1 MRPTLRQMQY
11 IVAVADTGRFRD
23 AAELLSVSQP
33 SLSEQISDAETQLG
47 VTLIER
53 SRSGAVMTPVGTEVV
68 RRARIILTQVEDMKT
83 VARQAAGDV
92 VGRYRLG
99 TLPTIGPYLLP
110 SAVRELHRL
119 YPELR
124 MSVREERTIDL
135 DEKLNDGR
143 LDLVISTA
151 EDHVYSESMQ
161 LFDEQLYAC
170 AAPDDPLS
178 ERGGAIQLSDLKGRE
193 FLSLGYG
200 HRLSMIVQN
209 LAEAAGAHVS
219 TEYEGTS
226 LDALRQMA
234 GMGAGI
240 AILPSL
246 YALVEARKDPSQV
259 VRPIDHPLARRQI
272 SLVWRAGS
280 PLEANIQKLG
290 LVFRDVAA
298 ELLTPLPARPQ
309 KKEKTKR
316 K

>member
-1 MRPTLRQMQY
+1 MRPTLRQLQY

-23 AAELLSVSQP
+23 AALQLGVSQP
-33 SLSEQISDAETQLG
+33 SLSEQISDAEAQLG

-53 SRSGAVMTPVGTEVV
+53 ARTGAVLTPAGVEVV
-68 RRARIILTQVEDMKT
+68 RRARIVLTQAEDLKT
-83 VARQAAGDV
+83 VARQVAGDLA
-92 VGRYRLG
+92 GRYRLG

-119 YPELR
+119 YPDLR
-124 MSVREERTIDL
+124 LGVREERTIDL

-143 LDLVISTA
+143 LDMIISTA
-151 EDHVYSESMQ
+151 EDHLHAESMQ
-161 LFDEQLYAC
+161 LFNEQLYAC
-170 AAPDDPLS
+170 TAADDPIADLTGPLKIS
-178 ERGGAIQLSDLKGRE
+178 ALKGRE
-193 FLSLGYG
+193 ILSLGYG
-200 HRLSMIVQN
+200 HRLSTVVQK

-226 LDALRQMA
+226 LDAIRQMA

-240 AILPSL
+240 AIVPSL
-246 YALVEARKDPSQV
+246 YALIEASKDPHQI

-280 PLEANIQKLG
+280 PLEQNIQKLG

-298 ELLTPLPARPQ
+298 DLLDQ
-309 KKEKTKR
+309 KAKHNKGKT
-316 K
+316 

>member
-1 MRPTLRQMQY
+1 MRPTLRQLQY

-23 AAELLSVSQP
+23 AALQLGVSQP
-33 SLSEQISDAETQLG
+33 SLSEQISDAEAQLG

-53 SRSGAVMTPVGTEVV
+53 ARTGAVLTPAGVEVV
-68 RRARIILTQVEDMKT
+68 RRARIVLTQAEDLKT
-83 VARQAAGDV
+83 VARQVAGDLA
-92 VGRYRLG
+92 GRYRLG

-119 YPELR
+119 YPDLR
-124 MSVREERTIDL
+124 LGVREERTIDL

-143 LDLVISTA
+143 LDMIISTA
-151 EDHVYSESMQ
+151 EDHLHAESMQ
-161 LFDEQLYAC
+161 LFNEQLYAC
-170 AAPDDPLS
+170 TAADDPIADLTGPLKIS
-178 ERGGAIQLSDLKGRE
+178 ALKGRE
-193 FLSLGYG
+193 ILSLGYG
-200 HRLSMIVQN
+200 HRLSTVVQK

-226 LDALRQMA
+226 LDAIRQMA

-240 AILPSL
+240 AIVPSL
-246 YALVEARKDPSQV
+246 YALIEASKDPHQI

-280 PLEANIQKLG
+280 PLEQNIQKLG

-298 ELLTPLPARPQ
+298 DLLDQ
-309 KKEKTKR
+309 KAKHKKGKT
-316 K
+316 

>member
-33 SLSEQISDAETQLG
+33 SLSEQISDAEAQLG
-47 VTLIER
+47 ITLIER
-53 SRSGAVMTPVGTEVV
+53 SRTGAVMTPVGAEVV

-110 SAVRELHRL
+110 SAVRELHQL

-124 MSVREERTIDL
+124 MSVREERTMSL

-143 LDLVISTA
+143 LDLIISTA
-151 EDHVYSESMQ
+151 EDHVYSKSMQ

-178 ERGGAIQLSDLKGRE
+178 ERGDAIQLSDLKGRE

-298 ELLTPLPARPQ
+298 ELLTPLPAKPQ
-309 KKEKTKR
+309 KKEKPKR

>member
-1 MRPTLRQMQY
+1 MRPTLRQLQY

-23 AAELLSVSQP
+23 AAEILSVSQP
-33 SLSEQISDAETQLG
+33 SLSEQISDAEAQLG

-53 SRSGAVMTPVGTEVV
+53 SRTGAVITPVGEEIV
-68 RRARIILTQVEDMKT
+68 RRARIILTQVEDLKT
-83 VARQAAGDV
+83 VARQSSGKV

-110 SAVRELHRL
+110 SAVRELHKL
-119 YPELR
+119 YPDLR

-135 DEKLNDGR
+135 DEKLHDGR
-143 LDLVISTA
+143 LDMVISTA
-151 EDHVYSESMQ
+151 EDHVHFEAMQ

-178 ERGGAIQLSDLKGRE
+178 EETGPLDISELKGKE

-200 HRLSMIVQN
+200 HRLSMIVQK
-209 LAEAAGAHVS
+209 LAEASGAHVS

-226 LDALRQMA
+226 LDAIRQMA
-234 GMGAGI
+234 GMGAGV

-259 VRPIDHPLARRQI
+259 VRPINHPLARRQI

-298 ELLTPLPARPQ
+298 DLLAPILEKPQ
-309 KKEKTKR
+309 RKEKPNR

>member
-1 MRPTLRQMQY
+1 MRPTLRQLQY
-11 IVAVADTGRFRD
+11 IVAVADLGRFRD
-23 AAELLSVSQP
+23 AAELLGVSQP
-33 SLSEQISDAETQLG
+33 SLSEQVSDAETQLG

-53 SRSGAVMTPVGTEVV
+53 ARTGAVLTPIGKEIVH
-68 RRARIILTQVEDMKT
+68 RARIILTQVEDLKT
-83 VARQAAGDV
+83 VARQSEKGIS
-92 VGRYRLG
+92 GRYRLG

-110 SAVRELHRL
+110 SAVRELHKL
-119 YPELR
+119 YPDLR
-124 MSVREERTIDL
+124 MSVREERTVNL

-143 LDLVISTA
+143 LDMVISTA
-151 EDHVYSESMQ
+151 EDHIHSETMQ

-170 AAPDDPLS
+170 AAADAPLS
-178 ERGGAIQLSDLKGRE
+178 DGTGPVEISELKGKE

-200 HRLSMIVQN
+200 HRLSMIVQK
-209 LAEAAGAHVS
+209 LAEAAGAHIS

-226 LDALRQMA
+226 LDAIRQMA
-234 GMGAGI
+234 GMGAGV

-246 YALVEARKDPSQV
+246 YALVEAKKDPSQV
-259 VRPIDHPLARRQI
+259 VRPINHPLARRQI

-298 ELLTPLPARPQ
+298 DLLTPLPGDRPR
-309 KKEKTKR
+309 KEKPKR

>member
-1 MRPTLRQMQY
+1 MRPTLRQLQY
-11 IVAVADTGRFRD
+11 IVAVADMGRFRD
-23 AAELLSVSQP
+23 AAELLGVSQP
-33 SLSEQISDAETQLG
+33 SLSEQVSDAEAQLG

-53 SRSGAVMTPVGTEVV
+53 ARTGAVLTPIGEEIVH
-68 RRARIILTQVEDMKT
+68 RARIILTQVEDLKT
-83 VARQAAGDV
+83 VARQSEEGIS
-92 VGRYRLG
+92 GRYRLG

-110 SAVRELHRL
+110 SAVRELHKL
-119 YPELR
+119 YPDLR
-124 MSVREERTIDL
+124 MSVREERTVNL

-143 LDLVISTA
+143 LDMVISTA
-151 EDHVYSESMQ
+151 EDHVHSQSMQ

-170 AAPDDPLS
+170 AAADASLS
-178 ERGGAIQLSDLKGRE
+178 EGTGPVEISELKGKE

-200 HRLSMIVQN
+200 HRLSMIVQK
-209 LAEAAGAHVS
+209 LAETAGAHIS

-226 LDALRQMA
+226 LDAIRQMA
-234 GMGAGI
+234 GMGAGV

-246 YALVEARKDPSQV
+246 YALVEAQKDPSQV
-259 VRPIDHPLARRQI
+259 VRPINHPLARRQI

-298 ELLTPLPARPQ
+298 DLLSPPPEDRSR
-309 KKEKTKR
+309 KEISKR

>member
-1 MRPTLRQMQY
+1 MRPTLRQLQY

-23 AAELLSVSQP
+23 AAQFLSVSQP
-33 SLSEQISDAETQLG
+33 SLSEQISDAEAQLG

-53 SRSGAVMTPVGTEVV
+53 SRSGAVITPVGEEIV
-68 RRARIILTQVEDMKT
+68 RRARIILTQVEDLKT
-83 VARQAAGDV
+83 VARQSAGDV
-92 VGRYRLG
+92 AGRYRLG

-119 YPELR
+119 YPHLR

-143 LDLVISTA
+143 LDMVISTA
-151 EDHVYSESMQ
+151 EDHVHSEAMQ

-178 ERGGAIQLSDLKGRE
+178 EGTGPVDISEMKGRE

-200 HRLSMIVQN
+200 HRLSMIVQK

-226 LDALRQMA
+226 LDAIRQMA

-246 YALVEARKDPSQV
+246 YALVEARKDPSQI
-259 VRPIDHPLARRQI
+259 VRPINHPLARRQI

-290 LVFRDVAA
+290 LVFRDVASDLLAPLA
-298 ELLTPLPARPQ
+298 ETPA
-309 KKEKTKR
+309 KKEKPKR
-316 K
+316 R